1 MSKLKPRYSGPKSR
15 KFWNRINALPSRQR
29 DEAYSLG
36 VVLQETE
43 STVLRLLNILMK

>member
-1 MSKLKPRYSGPKSR
+1 MKAKYSGKKSR
-15 KFWNRINALPSRQR
+15 KFWERIHALPKRKR

-43 STVLRLLNILMK
+43 STVLRLLKLLEK

>member
-1 MSKLKPRYSGPKSR
+1 MKKPRYSGPKSR
-15 KFWNRINALPSRQR
+15 AFWKRINSLPKHKK

-43 STVLRLLNILMK
+43 STVLRLINLLEKA

>member
-1 MSKLKPRYSGPKSR
+1 MKPKYSGPKSR
-15 KFWNRINALPSRQR
+15 KFWKRINELPTRKR

-43 STVLRLLNILMK
+43 GTVLRLLKNLKP

>member
-1 MSKLKPRYSGPKSR
+1 MSKPHYSGPKS
-15 KFWNRINALPSRQR
+15 KAFWKRINALKGHKH

-43 STVLRLLNILMK
+43 AAVLRLIQLLKP